1 MPDRDPATRYE
12 DRAGLYARHRPGYP
26 DALRAALA
34 AMGILRAGDD
44 VADIGSGTGLLSEL
58 LLSAG
63 CRVHAVEPNAK
74 MREEAERRFAGE
86 PRFISV
92 DGRAERTT
100 LPDASVDVVA
110 AGQAFHWFDPVAAR
124 AEFVRI
130 LRSPGVA
137 LLIWNVRRVDASLFM
152 SDCERLIAQHATDP
166 SIVGDHQ
173 PDEATL
179 ARFFG
184 GAAPPQPLLFR
195 HHQTLDQEGLTG
207 RLLSCSF
214 VPGPAEPGRDAM
226 IEAIHALFAR
236 HQEHGTVRFD
246 YETRAYTGIMKA

>member
-1 MPDRDPATRYE
+1 MPDRDPASRYE

-26 DALRAALA
+26 DALRDALA

-44 VADIGSGTGLLSEL
+44 VADVGSGTGLLSEL

-86 PRFISV
+86 PRFVSV

-100 LPDASVDVVA
+100 LADASVDVVA

-137 LLIWNVRRVDASLFM
+137 LLIWNVRRTDASPFM
-152 SDCERLIAQHATDP
+152 SDCERLIAEHATDP
-166 SIVGDHQ
+166 ALVGDHI
-173 PDEATL
+173 PDEEVLTA
-179 ARFFG
+179 FFG
-184 GAAPPQPLLFR
+184 GRAPDPLIF
-195 HHQTLDQEGLTG
+195 HHEQAFDEEGLTG

-214 VPGPAEPGRDAM
+214 VPGPKEPGRDRM

-236 HQEHGTVRFD
+236 HQEHGTVRFA